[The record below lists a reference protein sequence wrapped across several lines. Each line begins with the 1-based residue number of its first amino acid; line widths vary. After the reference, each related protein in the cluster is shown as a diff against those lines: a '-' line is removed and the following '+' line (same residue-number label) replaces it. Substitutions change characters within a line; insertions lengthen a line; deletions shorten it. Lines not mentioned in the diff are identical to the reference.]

1 MLDEQR
7 SKYDD
12 LLKKLIYLGTVFEID
27 KKLNQLEKLHTQ
39 TTVQGFWDDQ
49 EKAQRT
55 TQEIT
60 GLKDII
66 NSVQGIEGKLE
77 DVETALEMLDGGDDP
92 GLAEELDENLKCSG
106 KDLEELEE
114 KAMLGQ
120 EHDSYPAVVTIHPG
134 AGGTESADWAEML
147 FRMYSRWIE
156 KRKFSFRIIDRQ
168 AGDEAGIKNITFTV
182 SGKNAFGLLKSEKG
196 IHRLVRISPFDSSKR
211 RHTSFASV
219 DVIPLIENDIDIKI
233 NKEDLRID
241 TYRSSGAGGQ
251 HVNVTDSAV
260 RITHIPSGTI
270 VQCQDERSQLLNRQT
285 AMQILSSKLFE
296 LEQKKNREEIEK
308 LQGEKKEIGWGNQ
321 IRSYVMMPYQ
331 LVKDHRSQVEIG
343 DINSVLDGSIDP
355 FIRGFLEKKLARE

>member
-1 MLDEQR
+1 MLE
-7 SKYDD
+7 S
-12 LLKKLIYLGTVFEID
+12 E
-27 KKLNQLEKLHTQ
+27 
-39 TTVQGFWDDQ
+39 
-49 EKAQRT
+49 
-55 TQEIT
+55 
-60 GLKDII
+60 
-66 NSVQGIEGKLE
+66 
-77 DVETALEMLDGGDDP
+77 DDP
-92 GLAEELDENLKCSG
+92 SLAEELDENLKSSG
-106 KDLEELEE
+106 KSLEELDE

-120 EHDSYPAVVTIHPG
+120 EYDSYPAVVTIHPG

-147 FRMYSRWIE
+147 FRMYSRWME
-156 KRKFSFRIIDRQ
+156 KRKFTSRITDRQ
-168 AGDEAGIKNITFTV
+168 AGDEAGIKSITFTV

-219 DVIPLIENDIDIKI
+219 DVIPLVENDIDIKI

-260 RITHIPSGTI
+260 RITHIPSGII

-285 AMQILSSKLFE
+285 AMQILGSKLFE

-331 LVKDHRSQVEIG
+331 LVKDHRSLVEIG
-343 DINSVLDGSIDP
+343 DVNSVLDGNIDP
-355 FIRGFLEKKLARE
+355 FIRGFLEKILARE

>member
-1 MLDEQR
+1 MLEA
-7 SKYDD
+7 
-12 LLKKLIYLGTVFEID
+12 E
-27 KKLNQLEKLHTQ
+27 
-39 TTVQGFWDDQ
+39 
-49 EKAQRT
+49 
-55 TQEIT
+55 
-60 GLKDII
+60 
-66 NSVQGIEGKLE
+66 
-77 DVETALEMLDGGDDP
+77 DDP
-92 GLAEELDENLKCSG
+92 ALTEELDENLRSSG

-120 EHDSYPAVVTIHPG
+120 KYDSYPAVIMIHPG

-147 FRMYSRWIE
+147 FRMYSRWME
-156 KRKFSFRIIDRQ
+156 KRKFSSRITDRQ
-168 AGDEAGIKNITFTV
+168 AGDEAGIKSITFTV

-219 DVIPLIENDIDIKI
+219 DVIPLVENDIDIKI
-233 NKEDLRID
+233 NKEDLRIE

-260 RITHIPSGTI
+260 RITHIPSGTV

-285 AMQILSSKLFE
+285 AMQILGSKLFE
-296 LEQKKNREEIEK
+296 LEQEKNRAEIEK
-308 LQGEKKEIGWGNQ
+308 LRGEKKEIGWGNQ

-343 DINSVLDGSIDP
+343 DVNSVLDGRIDP
-355 FIRGFLEKKLARE
+355 FIRGFLEKNLARE

>member
-1 MLDEQR
+1 ML
-7 SKYDD
+7 
-12 LLKKLIYLGTVFEID
+12 
-27 KKLNQLEKLHTQ
+27 
-39 TTVQGFWDDQ
+39 
-49 EKAQRT
+49 
-55 TQEIT
+55 
-60 GLKDII
+60 
-66 NSVQGIEGKLE
+66 EGE
-77 DVETALEMLDGGDDP
+77 DDP
-92 GLAEELDENLKCSG
+92 ALAEELDENLKSSG
-106 KDLEELEE
+106 KSLEELEE

-120 EHDSYPAVVTIHPG
+120 EYDSYPAVVTIHPG

-147 FRMYSRWIE
+147 FRMYSRWME
-156 KRKFSFRIIDRQ
+156 KRKYTFRITDRQ
-168 AGDEAGIKNITFTV
+168 AGDEAGIKSITFTV

-219 DVIPLIENDIDIKI
+219 DVIPLVENDIDIKI

-260 RITHIPSGTI
+260 RITHIPSGII

-285 AMQILSSKLFE
+285 AMQILGSKLFE

-331 LVKDHRSQVEIG
+331 LVKDHRSLVEIG
-343 DINSVLDGSIDP
+343 DVNSVLDGNIDP
-355 FIRGFLEKKLARE
+355 FIRGFLEKILARE

>member
-1 MLDEQR
+1 VTR
-7 SKYDD
+7 
-12 LLKKLIYLGTVFEID
+12 
-27 KKLNQLEKLHTQ
+27 
-39 TTVQGFWDDQ
+39 
-49 EKAQRT
+49 
-55 TQEIT
+55 EIT

-66 NSVQGIEGKLE
+66 DSVKSIERKLE
-77 DVETALEMLDGGDDP
+77 DAEAALEMLDGEDDP
-92 GLAEELDENLKCSG
+92 ALAGELDENLKHSL

-120 EHDSYPAVVTIHPG
+120 EYDSYPAVVTIHPG

-147 FRMYSRWIE
+147 FRMYSRWME
-156 KRKFSFRIIDRQ
+156 KRKYTFRITDRQ
-168 AGDEAGIKNITFTV
+168 AGDEAGIKSITFTV

-285 AMQILSSKLFE
+285 AMQILGSKLFE

-343 DINSVLDGSIDP
+343 DVNSVLDGNIDP
-355 FIRGFLEKKLARE
+355 FIRGFLEKILARE